1 MMNLLL
7 QRNNI
12 YGKFWITDTGR
23 NGNTNIRNSPFA
35 CQQWC
40 NVKGTLGYLPTS
52 AIFSQI
58 QKKLFSAKLDALL
71 WLKPPGESDGCS
83 GSLCLK
89 ADTMCMRECSSVWQ
103 KCPAP
108 YAGNWDSKMIEI
120 LTAGYTVNDQFPH

>member
-1 MMNLLL
+1 MNLLL

-23 NGNTNIRNSPFA
+23 NGNTKIRNSPFA

-40 NVKGTLGYLPTS
+40 NVKGILGYLPTS
-52 AIFSQI
+52 AFISQI

-83 GSLCLK
+83 GPNCLK
-89 ADTMCMRECSSVWQ
+89 MDSMCMRDCSSIWQ

-108 YAGNWDSKMIEI
+108 YAGKWDPSMIEI
-120 LTAGYTVNDQFPH
+120 LTAGYTEQFLR